1 MVLRKHI
8 KKILLYF
15 CMLCVFI
22 FILVP
27 ILWILFMSFQYEED
41 IIAPTFSLKPR
52 EMIIDNYKYIFTGV
66 APRQK
71 GSMIRSRVVESA
83 RYILPTVV
91 NSLIIA
97 SCVALINFGVGLSA
111 AYTFLYKKF
120 TGKETIFICVLLSR
134 LLPPVAVVIP
144 FFIIIK
150 SLNLLD
156 TKLSLI
162 LIYSAMTLPLTVFFF
177 RGYLSRIPSEV
188 IDAAFVDGCSEPQMM
203 WRILI
208 PMAKGG
214 VMAGTILAFFL
225 SYIEFLFALSLAQTY
240 RSKTMPVLIA
250 TISSSR
256 DISWSL
262 MCADVILAII
272 PTVIIGFIVRKYLVG
287 GIIPQLR

>member
-15 CMLCVFI
+15 CMLCVSI

-120 TGKETIFICVLLSR
+120 TGKEAIFVCVLLSR

-188 IDAAFVDGCSEPQMM
+188 IDAAFVDGCSELQMM

-214 VMAGTILAFFL
+214 VLAGTILAFFL

-250 TISSSR
+250 AISSSR

-262 MCADVILAII
+262 LCADVILAII